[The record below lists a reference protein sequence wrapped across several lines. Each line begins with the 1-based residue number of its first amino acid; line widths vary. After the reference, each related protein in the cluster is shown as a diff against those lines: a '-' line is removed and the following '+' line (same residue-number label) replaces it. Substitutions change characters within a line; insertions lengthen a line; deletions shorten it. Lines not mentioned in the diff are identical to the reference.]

1 MRAADLINDEIPTLE
16 GGDNGLFAMQLL
28 DEYKMKQLP
37 VADGNEFLGLI
48 SDSAVLELDNPESA
62 LRDNLGILQMV
73 YVQQDQHVYDVIRA
87 AAEFQL
93 SSVPILSNENKYMGV
108 ISIYCLIR
116 ELSNLASVGQPGGI
130 VVLELNQKDYSLAE
144 IARIVEGNDAKILSA
159 NVTSVQDSQ
168 KLELTLKLNLT
179 NIDAVIQTFNRYD
192 YIISASYH
200 ESEYDEMLKNRYEEL
215 MRYLNF

>member
-37 VADGNEFLGLI
+37 VADGNEFLGLV
-48 SDSAVLELDNPESA
+48 SDSAVLELDNPESP
-62 LRDNLGILQMV
+62 LRESPGILQTI
-73 YVQQDQHVYDVIRA
+73 YVQQDQHVYDVIRV

-108 ISIYCLIR
+108 ISIYCLVR
-116 ELSNLASVGQPGGI
+116 ELSKLASVDQPGGI
-130 VVLELNQKDYSLAE
+130 VVLELNQNDYSLSE

-159 NVTSVQDSQ
+159 NITSVKDSQ
-168 KLELTLKLNLT
+168 ILELTLKLNLT

-192 YIISASYH
+192 YIISASFH
-200 ESEYDEMLKNRYEEL
+200 ESDYDDMLKNRYEEL